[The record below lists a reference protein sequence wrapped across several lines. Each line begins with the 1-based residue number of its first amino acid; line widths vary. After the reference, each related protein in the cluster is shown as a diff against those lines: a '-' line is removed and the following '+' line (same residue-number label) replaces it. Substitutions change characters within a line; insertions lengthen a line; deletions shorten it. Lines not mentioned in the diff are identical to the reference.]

1 MDIFAATFANGP
13 SHQPAGLFRTH
24 RAKGTHH
31 PHPMNDIFD
40 KIRKDLGPIGRQAKE
55 SHGYYSFPKLE
66 GELGPHMT
74 FRGKEVLVW
83 SLNNY
88 LGLANHPEIRKVDAD
103 AARDWGMAY
112 PMGARMMS
120 GQTKYH
126 EQLENELSDLMQ
138 KEDTYL
144 LNFGYQGCMSCI
156 ESLLSRHDVLVYDS
170 ECHACMIDGA
180 RLHMGKRFVFQH
192 NDMDSFDKQ
201 LENARKVAAQTG
213 GGILV
218 MTEGVFGM
226 AGDQGKL
233 KEIVARKSTYNFRLF
248 VDDAHGFGQLG
259 ETGRGTADAQGV
271 HDQVDV
277 YFGTF
282 AKAMATIGGFI
293 SGPADIMMYM
303 RYNMRS
309 QVYAKSLP
317 MPIVIGA
324 LKRLEM
330 MRTRPEFNEKLW
342 TITRALQNGLRDVGM
357 DLGKTNSCVTP
368 VYMRATVPEATHVVV
383 DLRENYGIFCS
394 IVVYPVIPKGEM
406 LLRLIPTAA
415 HSIEDVERTVKSFV
429 AVSARLKA
437 GEYSKETIPSMKA

>member
-1 MDIFAATFANGP
+1 
-13 SHQPAGLFRTH
+13 
-24 RAKGTHH
+24 
-31 PHPMNDIFD
+31 MNDIFD
-40 KIRKDLGPIGRQAKE
+40 KIRKDLGPLGRQAKDT
-55 SHGYYSFPKLE
+55 HGYFSFPKLE

-74 FRGKEVLVW
+74 FRGKPVLVW

-103 AARDWGMAY
+103 AAAEWGMAY

-126 EQLENELSDLMQ
+126 EQLEDELSDLMQ

-144 LNFGYQGCMSCI
+144 LNFGYQGCMSTI

-170 ECHACMIDGA
+170 ESHACMVDGA
-180 RLHMGKRFVFQH
+180 RLHQGKRFVFKH
-192 NDMDSFDKQ
+192 NDMESFEKM
-201 LENARKVAAQTG
+201 LEHARKVTERTG
-213 GGILV
+213 GGIMV

-233 KEIVARKSTYNFRLF
+233 KEIVAYKEKYNFRLF

-259 ETGRGTADAQGV
+259 EQGRGTGDAQGV
-271 HDQVDV
+271 QDQIDV

-282 AKAMATIGGFI
+282 AKGMATIGAFI
-293 SGPADIMMYM
+293 SGPEDVMMYL

-309 QVYAKSLP
+309 QVFAKSLP

-324 LKRLEM
+324 IKRLEM
-330 MRTRPEFNEKLW
+330 MRTRRELSDKLW
-342 TITRALQNGLRDVGM
+342 EITNALQNGLREAGF

-368 VYMRATVPEATHVVV
+368 VYMHGGIPEATNAIV
-383 DLRENYGIFCS
+383 DLRENMGVFCS
-394 IVVYPVIPKGEM
+394 IVVYPVIPKGEI

-415 HSIEDVERTVKSFV
+415 HSLEDVQYTIDCFKKVKEKMAAGAYKSDKVATV
-429 AVSARLKA
+429 
-437 GEYSKETIPSMKA
+437 

>member
-13 SHQPAGLFRTH
+13 SHQQAGLFRTH
-24 RAKGTHH
+24 HAKGTHH

-156 ESLLSRHDVLVYDS
+156 ESLLSRHDVLVLSLIHIS
-170 ECHACMIDGA
+170 E
-180 RLHMGKRFVFQH
+180 
-192 NDMDSFDKQ
+192 
-201 LENARKVAAQTG
+201 
-213 GGILV
+213 
-218 MTEGVFGM
+218 
-226 AGDQGKL
+226 
-233 KEIVARKSTYNFRLF
+233 
-248 VDDAHGFGQLG
+248 
-259 ETGRGTADAQGV
+259 
-271 HDQVDV
+271 
-277 YFGTF
+277 
-282 AKAMATIGGFI
+282 
-293 SGPADIMMYM
+293 P
-303 RYNMRS
+303 
-309 QVYAKSLP
+309 
-317 MPIVIGA
+317 
-324 LKRLEM
+324 
-330 MRTRPEFNEKLW
+330 TRP
-342 TITRALQNGLRDVGM
+342 
-357 DLGKTNSCVTP
+357 
-368 VYMRATVPEATHVVV
+368 Y
-383 DLRENYGIFCS
+383 
-394 IVVYPVIPKGEM
+394 
-406 LLRLIPTAA
+406 
-415 HSIEDVERTVKSFV
+415 
-429 AVSARLKA
+429 
-437 GEYSKETIPSMKA
+437 